1 MALFGGLFKSAK
13 TADDAREHERAPGHG
28 ARVTIDR
35 KSYVVDN
42 LSASG
47 FRIQPYDGDLIPRQ
61 QFSFRFHLVLNG
73 ESYEFPARGLVVR
86 IDDAG
91 LAAKYQKPQPY
102 YRHILD
108 EYLRASTQQG

>member
-1 MALFGGLFKSAK
+1 MALFSSLFRSGKI
-13 TADDAREHERAPGHG
+13 ADDAREHERAPGLG

-35 KSYVVDN
+35 KSYPVED
-42 LSASG
+42 LSTGG
-47 FRIQPYDGDLIPRQ
+47 FRLHPYDGDLIARQ

-86 IDDAG
+86 IGETG

-102 YRHILD
+102 YRHILE
-108 EYLRASTQQG
+108 EYLRASAREV